1 MPRGPDAQQSLL
13 NSACFVQLEVEAPYI
28 TIMFFIKSILG
39 IMLAGSFGAIVSKQI
54 NLGNLPWW
62 VGILSSSLGG
72 LIWGWMASQKQSIIM
87 SSTLYDVTMAI
98 TYVLVLILLGET
110 LTLTQFWGIVLAVVG
125 IVLVNQ

>member
-1 MPRGPDAQQSLL
+1 
-13 NSACFVQLEVEAPYI
+13 
-28 TIMFFIKSILG
+28 MFFAKSILG
-39 IMLAGSFGAIVSKQI
+39 IILAGSFGAIVSKQI

-62 VGILSSSLGG
+62 VGIFSSSLGG

>member
-1 MPRGPDAQQSLL
+1 
-13 NSACFVQLEVEAPYI
+13 
-28 TIMFFIKSILG
+28 
-39 IMLAGSFGAIVSKQI
+39 MLAGSFGAIVSKQI

>member
-1 MPRGPDAQQSLL
+1 
-13 NSACFVQLEVEAPYI
+13 
-28 TIMFFIKSILG
+28 MFFIKSILG

>member
-1 MPRGPDAQQSLL
+1 
-13 NSACFVQLEVEAPYI
+13 
-28 TIMFFIKSILG
+28 MF
-39 IMLAGSFGAIVSKQI
+39 AGSFGAIVSKQI

>member
-1 MPRGPDAQQSLL
+1 
-13 NSACFVQLEVEAPYI
+13 
-28 TIMFFIKSILG
+28 MFFIKSILG

-125 IVLVNQ
+125 IILVNQ

>member
-1 MPRGPDAQQSLL
+1 
-13 NSACFVQLEVEAPYI
+13 
-28 TIMFFIKSILG
+28 MFFIKSILG

-110 LTLTQFWGIVLAVVG
+110 LTLTQFWGIVLAAVG

>member
-1 MPRGPDAQQSLL
+1 
-13 NSACFVQLEVEAPYI
+13 
-28 TIMFFIKSILG
+28 
-39 IMLAGSFGAIVSKQI
+39 MLAGSFGAIVSKQI

-125 IVLVNQ
+125 IILVNQ